1 MDFSKVIGN
10 LRDRGYSVHEFS
22 TAAEASKWLDGE
34 IDGCTVGFGG
44 SETLTEMG
52 LYDILSAHN
61 MVYSHHVP
69 KDGMTTGEL
78 RAAASG
84 ADIYL
89 SSVNGLSENGEI
101 INIDA
106 QGNRVSS
113 TLYGHRRVFLV
124 IGENKLAP
132 DHDKALWRARNIAGP
147 LNARRLGRKTPCA
160 VKADRCYDC
169 RSPERICRELV
180 VLWQCP
186 IGMDIDIVLI
196 HEKLGY

>member
-1 MDFSKVIGN
+1 M
-10 LRDRGYSVHEFS
+10 
-22 TAAEASKWLDGE
+22 
-34 IDGCTVGFGG
+34 
-44 SETLTEMG
+44 
-52 LYDILSAHN
+52 
-61 MVYSHHVP
+61 
-69 KDGMTTGEL
+69 
-78 RAAASG
+78 
-84 ADIYL
+84 
-89 SSVNGLSENGEI
+89 
-101 INIDA
+101 
-106 QGNRVSS
+106 
-113 TLYGHRRVFLV
+113 

-132 DHDKALWRARNIAGP
+132 DYDKALWRARNIAGP

>member
-22 TAAEASKWLDGE
+22 TTEEASRWIDRE

-61 MVYSHHVP
+61 TVYSHHVP

-89 SSVNGLSENGEI
+89 SSVNGLSEDGEI

-147 LNARRLGRKTPCA
+147 LNAKRLGRKTPCA
-160 VKADRCYDC
+160 AKADRCYDC

>member
-10 LRDRGYSVHEFS
+10 LRNRGYSVHEFS
-22 TAAEASKWLDGE
+22 TAEEASRWIDGE

-61 MVYSHHVP
+61 TVYSHHVP

-89 SSVNGLSENGEI
+89 SSVNGLSEDGEI

-160 VKADRCYDC
+160 AKADRCYDC

>member
-10 LRDRGYSVHEFS
+10 LRDRGYSVHEFG
-22 TAAEASKWLDGE
+22 TAAEASRWIDGE

-52 LYDILSAHN
+52 LYDTLSAHN

>member
-10 LRDRGYSVHEFS
+10 LRDRGYSVHEFG
-22 TAAEASKWLDGE
+22 TAAEASRWIDGE